1 MSFTVK
7 PGEADR
13 NLRLSGC
20 RRWSW
25 KDAFFRRAAFLA
37 GLTGAFAVFRFAAV
51 AFLATLLEAGFLV
64 LVLLAMAPSSRS

>member
-13 NLRLSGC
+13 SLRLSGC

-25 KDAFFRRAAFLA
+25 NDGFFRRAAFLA
-37 GLTGAFAVFRFAAV
+37 GAFAVFPFGAA
-51 AFLATLLEAGFLV
+51 AFLATLLGAGFLV